1 MSKVIAVCTSEKKG
15 IQKQAV
21 PSIHLVE
28 DWGIEGD
35 AHAGKWH
42 RQVSLLS
49 HQKIED
55 FRARGAEVV
64 DGAFGENIIVD
75 GIDFATLPIGTK
87 FYCNDVVLQLT
98 QIGKECHQG
107 CAIFQK
113 MGECIMPKQGVFTR
127 VLHGGDIKAG
137 DEFRTELPFRVA
149 VITVSDSGAAG
160 KRADLS
166 GPTIREIVE
175 KAGYPVSHTAL
186 LPDER
191 DQIAAELARIAD
203 EDVADLVLTT
213 GGTGFSP
220 RDWTPEA
227 TKDVTERDVPGIP
240 EAMRALS
247 MQITPRAML
256 SRAAAGIRKGTLIVN
271 LPGSPKA
278 VRECLE
284 YILPALSHGLAIL
297 KGTAN
302 NCAR

>member
-137 DEFRTELPFRVA
+137 DEFRMELPFRVA